1 MMIGRRRFV
10 NLVAENIKTGVF
22 SVHRLNVSE
31 HLFYPSTAEAE
42 AARPAQV
49 VSRLGA
55 LPPPA
60 ASFRAA
66 FVTAYNGQLF
76 ALASPRSSESRILW
90 SSSVPRSSLLYDL
103 ESNSHHVVPNLS
115 YKGRNPIA
123 ISIARPDA
131 PEEDIYVLS
140 AGTDY
145 PGFEVLRFGRSA
157 QWYLQHLPES
167 WQLESLPEPPL
178 PDGAVI
184 RSHAVLHDG
193 RTICVTAPD
202 DPFAAGGPYGAYL
215 FDTVK
220 REWRRPPGGWNLP
233 FFGGA
238 EHVPNLKLWLGLCSR
253 GRRLCAS
260 SDLSAALDEG
270 KPPTLKHQWDIV
282 VMPEEWQPG
291 KVSLINLGEGRFCIF
306 KVMHWVVDEDDWFDG
321 FSARAL
327 LTGVE
332 VISSPEEQGLR
343 MVAHKS
349 FSYILGKE
357 SIEWVV

>member
-1 MMIGRRRFV
+1 MIGRRRFV
-10 NLVAENIKTGVF
+10 NLLAENIKTRVF

-60 ASFRAA
+60 ASFHAA
-66 FVTAYNGQLF
+66 SAASYNGQLI

-90 SSSVPRSSLLYDL
+90 SSPLPRTLFYDL
-103 ESNSHHVVPNLS
+103 ESHFHYLLPDLS
-115 YKGRNPIA
+115 FKARDPIA

-131 PEEDIYVLS
+131 PEEDIYVMS
-140 AGTDY
+140 SGTAY
-145 PGFEVLRFGRSA
+145 AGFEVLRFGHSEKTR
-157 QWYLQHLPES
+157 LHFHPET
-167 WQLESLPEPPL
+167 WHLESLPLPPL
-178 PDGAVI
+178 PEGAVI

-193 RTICVTAPD
+193 RTICVTAQDGPYSD
-202 DPFAAGGPYGAYL
+202 EGPYGTYL

-220 REWRRPPGGWNLP
+220 RKWRRAPGGWNLP

-238 EHVPNLKLWLGLCSR
+238 EHVPDLKLWLGLCSR
-253 GRRLCAS
+253 GRDLCAS
-260 SDLSAALDEG
+260 SDLSAALDKW
-270 KPPTLKHQWDIV
+270 KPPTLKHQWEIV
-282 VMPEEWQPG
+282 ETHDDWRPE

-306 KVMHWVVDEDDWFDG
+306 KAMYYTVNEEWFDG

-343 MVAHKS
+343 MIEHKS
-349 FSYILGKE
+349 FSYICDQE
-357 SIEWVV
+357 SIDWVV